1 MCNCFQNYFK
11 WYKIK
16 DKTKSIRRNLTCKG
30 ANDQLFSL
38 MNTHLSMTL
47 LTFVT
52 KSSGIFVK
60 IRSCKVVTSS
70 NPSSCFNLQQ
80 LLIPNSLR
88 WGMVPSSTI
97 HFSNVS
103 SIHSFNIQSS
113 GRPVIHFPL
122 KELPKSLRIFKW
134 RRCPRTS
141 IGSCSS
147 FDADRVRILRFGGNS
162 CSWIALGNC
171 PSRYKSDSF
180 ACAVMVP
187 NMRASGRPNSSL
199 NLNLRDW
206 RLVKCEIHS
215 AIASTEV
222 ELNVN
227 PNLLTVVNLFKK
239 LYARLLLSM

>member
-52 KSSGIFVK
+52 RSSGIFVK

-70 NPSSCFNLQQ
+70 NPYSCFNLQQ

-97 HFSNVS
+97 HFSNFS

-141 IGSCSS
+141 IGSCYS

-162 CSWIALGNC
+162 CSWIALGNV
-171 PSRYKSDSF
+171 PADTSQTALHVLSWSSTWELQVDQIHHLILTLGTEDWSNVKSTQLL
-180 ACAVMVP
+180 P
-187 NMRASGRPNSSL
+187 QLKL
-199 NLNLRDW
+199 NWMSIPIYW
-206 RLVKCEIHS
+206 R
-215 AIASTEV
+215 
-222 ELNVN
+222 
-227 PNLLTVVNLFKK
+227 
-239 LYARLLLSM
+239 

>member
-1 MCNCFQNYFK
+1 MRNCFQKYLK

-47 LTFVT
+47 STFVT

-70 NPSSCFNLQQ
+70 NPSRCFNLQQ
-80 LLIPNSLR
+80 LLIYNSLR
-88 WGMVPSSTI
+88 WAMVASSTI
-97 HFSNVS
+97 HFSNFS
-103 SIHSFNIQSS
+103 SIHSFNTRSS
-113 GRPVIHFPL
+113 GNLLGRHVIRSPV

-134 RRCPRTS
+134 CSYPRTS
-141 IGSCSS
+141 TGSCSS
-147 FDADRVRILRFGGNS
+147 FDTDRVRILRFGGSS

-180 ACAVMVP
+180 WCAVMVP
-187 NMRASGRPNSSL
+187 NMRTSSRPNSSL
-199 NLNLRDW
+199 DLNLRDW
-206 RLVKCEIHS
+206 RLVKCEIH
-215 AIASTEV
+215 
-222 ELNVN
+222 
-227 PNLLTVVNLFKK
+227 
-239 LYARLLLSM
+239 